1 MKLGQ
6 NLLKL
11 IIMFLFLEIPV
22 FMFAQG
28 NLTGNWKYSSP
39 EGEMKMQIT
48 GNTMIIGEESYSY
61 KVENNNLQVYDG
73 NSYTTYPFMLNGNQL
88 TLIFPGGSKIMF
100 NRESAGPAEKDILLQ
115 SLKKSETMSSP
126 DSKSSSLS
134 GKWFCQTPE
143 GELLLEFLSSSQ
155 LVFNGET
162 TQYQLQEGIIQAMG
176 ENGWIN
182 YPYQF
187 DQGKLII
194 TFPDGARI
202 EFARASSSIAGQA
215 AAGMQSQ
222 GGTLVWQL
230 NGSLCFWAG
239 SSGSSS
245 SYSRSE
251 KLYFDGKGN
260 FTFGNES
267 SFSGDA
273 GIAYSGNP
281 NLQRGTYRV
290 EQKFVMLQ
298 FQTGEII
305 QAEINMRQD
314 NGRIT
319 ELMHK
324 GKLYATSLC
333 DQ

>member
-11 IIMFLFLEIPV
+11 IMTFLFLEIQV
-22 FMFAQG
+22 LMFAQG
-28 NLTGNWKYSSP
+28 DLTGNWKYSSP
-39 EGEMKMQIT
+39 EGEMKMQISS
-48 GNTMIIGEESYSY
+48 NTLVIGDESYSY
-61 KVENNNLQVYDG
+61 KVEINNLLVYDG
-73 NSYTTYPFMLNGNQL
+73 TSYTAYPFILNGSQL
-88 TLIFPGGSKIMF
+88 TLTFPGGSKIMF
-100 NRESAGPAEKDILLQ
+100 TREAAGQAEKDILLQ
-115 SLKKSETMSSP
+115 SLKKTETTSSA
-126 DSKSSSLS
+126 DSKSLSLT
-134 GKWFCQTPE
+134 GKWYCQTAE
-143 GELLLEFLSSSQ
+143 GEVLLEFLSQSQ

-162 TQYQLQEGIIQAMG
+162 TQYQLQEGVIQAMG
-176 ENGWIN
+176 EFGWIN
-182 YPYQF
+182 YPYLF

-194 TFPDGARI
+194 TFPEGARI
-202 EFARASSSIAGQA
+202 EFTRASSVIPGQA
-215 AAGMQSQ
+215 GTGMQSQ

-230 NGSLCFWAG
+230 NGSLCFWSG

-273 GIAYSGNP
+273 GMAYSGNP
-281 NLQRGTYRV
+281 NVQRGTYRV
-290 EQKFVMLQ
+290 EQNVVMLQ